1 MTTRPKN
8 DGKDELSD
16 TRSMLRQRALRLR
29 NSAIESRQLLKV
41 KRQIL
46 QRLIQRLS

>member
-1 MTTRPKN
+1 MTIRPKN
-8 DGKDELSD
+8 EHPDELTD
-16 TRSMLRQRALRLR
+16 TRSMLKMRALRLR
-29 NSAIESRQLLKV
+29 RSAVESRQLLKV